1 VATVGIILF
10 LAVAALST
18 DIVLENSGHTDV
30 VIVGQTLSF
39 DIWGLFALG
48 AAAGVL
54 LIASLQLMAYGL
66 ARTGQRR
73 KQLRRFARYARPGML
88 PPARGA
94 LPPAPG
100 ALPPAPGA
108 LPPAPGAPAPAPG
121 APAPT
126 PEAAP
131 APPPPSAPPL
141 TAPTVPTRPKTV
153 PTRPKGGPH
162 DRVVARVADR
172 GQRGDS
178 ADVAP

>member
-1 VATVGIILF
+1 VATVGIILL

-18 DIVLENSGHTDV
+18 DVVLENSGHTDV
-30 VIVGQTLSF
+30 VIVGQVLSF

-54 LIASLQLMAYGL
+54 FIASLQLIAYGL

-73 KQLRRFARYARPGML
+73 KQLRRFARYARPGV
-88 PPARGA
+88 PPSTPGMRPTAPGA
-94 LPPAPG
+94 LPTAPG

-108 LPPAPGAPAPAPG
+108 LPPAPGAPAPALGVP
-121 APAPT
+121 APA

-131 APPPPSAPPL
+131 APPPPPAPPL
-141 TAPTVPTRPKTV
+141 TAPTVPTRPK
-153 PTRPKGGPH
+153 GGPY

-178 ADVAP
+178 EDVAP